1 MRMSAS
7 RAPMINLARGQNG
20 SVLGT
25 STAVSL
31 RLSPGPSLEPS
42 SPRAALPSNGSS
54 NSKLLE
60 SQIHAIPSRCE
71 YDLMYCRALWQIA
84 DEFDGLR
91 EIFRLE
97 HAVHVFFRRL
107 RRARLKDFG
116 CDLAR

>member
-1 MRMSAS
+1 MRVSVF
-7 RAPMINLARGQNG
+7 RAPIINLARGRNG
-20 SVLGT
+20 SVLGA

-31 RLSPGPSLEPS
+31 RPSLGCLVS
-42 SPRAALPSNGSS
+42 RRHRARPLPSNGSS

-60 SQIHAIPSRCE
+60 SQIHAIPSRFE

-91 EIFRLE
+91 EIFRLQ